1 VRFDVYRTAAVLEQN
16 QGSQRANAFLIS
28 FCKKALPR
36 LELVAK
42 KYECAGINSNVSAA
56 VFGGHFDTRLMQY
69 LASRMV
75 NMVARYNRLP
85 DMSRAD
91 IDLLAADI
99 ANFIRAELA
108 ALMTLDLVSSKRCT
122 PGTCAPV
129 LFLCNSTLPRRIGSE

>member
-1 VRFDVYRTAAVLEQN
+1 MRVSVNYAYPWNAPRSAIASPYLTYDQQYRRDRMFAALLHARKVLSLQPECVRFDVYRTAAVLEQN

-56 VFGGHFDTRLMQY
+56 VFDGHFDTQLMQY

-75 NMVARYNRLP
+75 NMVAR
-85 DMSRAD
+85 
-91 IDLLAADI
+91 
-99 ANFIRAELA
+99 F
-108 ALMTLDLVSSKRCT
+108 
-122 PGTCAPV
+122 
-129 LFLCNSTLPRRIGSE
+129 